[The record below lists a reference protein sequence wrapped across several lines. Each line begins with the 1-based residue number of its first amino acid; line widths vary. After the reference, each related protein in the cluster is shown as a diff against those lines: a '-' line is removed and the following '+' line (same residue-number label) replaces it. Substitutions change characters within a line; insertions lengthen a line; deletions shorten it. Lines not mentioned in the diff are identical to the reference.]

1 MADVALQAA
10 SLFFSQKELEKA
22 HSYLMLA
29 RSKTENI
36 VSDWEK
42 DAELNTM
49 QKRISKEQ
57 AKYYQMKGDWYM
69 AYECLK
75 ITLAKMKQLKE
86 NTTEIHNNCAFTLAE
101 MGKWLECFSH
111 A

>member
-1 MADVALQAA
+1 VW
-10 SLFFSQKELEKA
+10 
-22 HSYLMLA
+22 Y
-29 RSKTENI
+29 
-36 VSDWEK
+36 SDWEK

-86 NTTEIHNNCAFTLAE
+86 NTTRSTTTAPLRSLKWASGSSVSATLNKA
-101 MGKWLECFSH
+101 
-111 A
+111 